1 MGVGVGVGVGAGVLV
16 GRGVEVAVGVGVGV
30 AEGGRVSVG
39 VAVVTVGHDFV
50 GRATVAGVGVGVP
63 RANSQYPPQVSP
75 PNRVM
80 ITTPTTATKMYVRRF
95 IFTPPLPPCL
105 FAVSRNPPIDPH
117 HPLADFHVGDLYGS
131 IQLLWRFDDALAD
144 NARQALEQPL
154 G

>member
-30 AEGGRVSVG
+30 AEGGRVTVG
-39 VAVVTVGHDFV
+39 VAVTTVGHDFV

-63 RANSQYPPQVSP
+63 RANSQYPPHVSP
-75 PNRVM
+75 A
-80 ITTPTTATKMYVRRF
+80 TTTMAMMPTTAIQMYVRRF
-95 IFTPPLPPCL
+95 TITTSLTCL
-105 FAVSRNPPIDPH
+105 LATLRNPPTDPH
-117 HPLADFHVGDLYGS
+117 HPLADFHIGDLYGS